1 MKCYVAIINTEEGL
15 IAVDVDVFC
24 DVYKIVDADKSISIT
39 FLTYIMHMHT
49 SYIWSYGIFY
59 WEANLKKLLSFLL
72 PLIFNIALEATT
84 IREEKEIEG
93 IQTRKEEL
101 SLLADIM
108 ILNLKWS
115 TW

>member
-49 SYIWSYGIFY
+49 SYI
-59 WEANLKKLLSFLL
+59 
-72 PLIFNIALEATT
+72 
-84 IREEKEIEG
+84 
-93 IQTRKEEL
+93 
-101 SLLADIM
+101 
-108 ILNLKWS
+108 
-115 TW
+115 